1 MVEFGTEAEE
11 ALGYQLRTSEIR
23 HGREVK
29 IPLIGLKGLNYAKVD
44 FLIDGWLVVE
54 VDGPSHEDREQ
65 RRFDREKDTALRQ
78 LKY

>member
-1 MVEFGTEAEE
+1 LVEFGTEAEE

-44 FLIDGWLVVE
+44 FLI